1 MAGSSFK
8 LSPKAK
14 AVAAFIVGLLG
25 AAATT
30 IQAAVSDGTITGNEW
45 SKIGIVVATW
55 LVSTGAVYQV
65 PNRPDTS
72 TRLATDGPV
81 R

>member
-1 MAGSSFK
+1 MLN

-14 AVAAFIVGLLG
+14 AVAAFVVGLLG
-25 AAATT
+25 AASIT
-30 IQAAVSDGTITGNEW
+30 IQAAVSDGSIDSSEW
-45 SKIGIVVATW
+45 SKIGLAAATW

-65 PNRPDTS
+65 PNRPAVGQPT
-72 TRLATDGPV
+72 TLAERKPA